1 MKMPAGSR
9 KRRRLLLG
17 LAACLPVAA
26 LAIVAMCV
34 WVEDRFPSDD
44 PQKALLPGV
53 QRVVSRPVVAFLSRQ
68 AERHVRARADL
79 MFMNTGASLEE
90 TLKQF
95 LDESIDLKDRRI
107 HAYRLAR
114 VGSPECI
121 AALLKVLGTAPPEHR
136 AFMAQLI
143 GSTGNPAATD
153 WLLPLL
159 DDPEES
165 VVRAAIRGLGAIG
178 GDEVTER
185 IAAFLEDPAQPGPVR
200 IEAALGL
207 GTIGTPAAGDA
218 LVRALGA
225 KPPENLAIPILDGLG
240 RFEFPLV
247 KATFTQILGHPDSP
261 PALKVAALEA
271 LANSS
276 GDAVP
281 FLLNGAEH
289 EADPELRAA
298 AAWAVSAHAEGPDC
312 GSELIRLAGKEAEPD
327 VRRRLYEAMLPQ
339 ASVPADA
346 LLSEVRAEED
356 LAARVAGFNA
366 IGTAIRREPASAAAG
381 SFDREITPELVRIA
395 TEPNSLNLQMRAVF
409 ALRRA
414 GTPAAQDALARIVQS
429 APPQVATAARHG
441 LKATHP

>member
-1 MKMPAGSR
+1 MKVLAWSR
-9 KRRRLLLG
+9 RKWRLLLG
-17 LAACLPVAA
+17 LAAVLPVAA

-34 WVEDRFPSDD
+34 WVEDRFPADD

-95 LDESIDLKDRRI
+95 LDESIDLKERRI

-114 VGSPECI
+114 VGSPECLD
-121 AALLKVLGTAPPEHR
+121 ALLKVLATAPPEHR

-143 GSTGNPAATD
+143 GSTGNPAAKD

-159 DDPEES
+159 GDPDES
-165 VVRAAIRGLGAIG
+165 VVRAAIRGLSSIG
-178 GDEVTER
+178 GDELTEK
-185 IAAFLEDPAQPGPVR
+185 ITAILENDNQPGPVR

-218 LVRALGA
+218 LVRALDA
-225 KPPENLAIPILDGLG
+225 TPPEELAVPILDGLG
-240 RFEFPLV
+240 RFDFPLV
-247 KATFTQILGHPDSP
+247 EATFTQVLDHPGTP
-261 PALKVAALEA
+261 HALKVAAFEA
-271 LANSS
+271 LSNSS

-281 FLLNGAEH
+281 YLLTGAEH
-289 EADPELRAA
+289 QADPELRAA
-298 AAWAVSAHAEGPDC
+298 AAWAISAQTEAPDC
-312 GSELIRLAGKEAEPD
+312 GSELIRIAGSEPEPD

-339 ASVPADA
+339 ASVRADA
-346 LLSEVRAEED
+346 LLSEVQAEDD

-366 IGTAIRREPASAAAG
+366 IGAAVRRDPASAAAG
-381 SFDREITPELVRIA
+381 DFDREIAPELVRIA

-414 GTPAAQDALARIVQS
+414 GTPAAQDALARIVES
-429 APPQVATAARHG
+429 APLQVATAARHG

>member
-1 MKMPAGSR
+1 MKAPAWFRR
-9 KRRRLLLG
+9 KWRLFLG
-17 LAACLPVAA
+17 LAGGLPLTA
-26 LAIVAMCV
+26 LAVVATCV

-53 QRVVSRPVVAFLSRQ
+53 QRIVSRPVVAFLSRQ

-90 TLKQF
+90 TLQAF
-95 LDESIDLKDRRI
+95 LDESVDLKDRRI

-121 AALLKVLGTAPPEHR
+121 AALLEVLATAPPEDL

-143 GSTGNPAATD
+143 GSTGNPAARD
-153 WLLPLL
+153 WLVPLL
-159 DDPEES
+159 DDSDEG
-165 VVRAAIRGLGAIG
+165 VVRAAIRGLSAIG
-178 GDEVTER
+178 GDEVTEK
-185 IAAFLEDPAQPGPVR
+185 ITAILEDDNQPEPVR

-218 LVRALGA
+218 LVQALGGT
-225 KPPENLAIPILDGLG
+225 PSDDLAIPLLDGLG
-240 RFEFPLV
+240 RFDFPRV
-247 KATFTQILGHPDSP
+247 EATFTQVLEHPETP
-261 PALKVAALEA
+261 AALKIAALEA
-271 LANSS
+271 LSNSS
-276 GDAVP
+276 GGALP
-281 FLLNGAEH
+281 YLLNGAEH
-289 EADPELRAA
+289 QANPELRAA
-298 AAWAVSAHAEGPDC
+298 AAWAISAQAEGPDC
-312 GSELIRLAGKEAEPD
+312 GSELIRLAGKEPEPD

-339 ASVPADA
+339 ASVQADA
-346 LLSEVRAEED
+346 LLSKVQAED
-356 LAARVAGFNA
+356 DPAARVAGFNA
-366 IGTAIRREPASAAAG
+366 IGAAIRRQPSSVAAG
-381 SFDREITPELVRIA
+381 NFDREIAPELVRIA

>member
-1 MKMPAGSR
+1 MKAAAWSR
-9 KRRRLLLG
+9 KKWRLLLG
-17 LAACLPVAA
+17 LAAGLPLTA
-26 LAIVAMCV
+26 LAIVAICI

-44 PQKALLPGV
+44 PQKALLPGM

-90 TLKQF
+90 TLKHF
-95 LDESIDLKDRRI
+95 LDESVDLKERRI

-121 AALLKVLGTAPPEHR
+121 AALLKVLATAPPEHR

-143 GSTGNPAATD
+143 GSTGNPAAKE

-159 DDPEES
+159 DDPDQS
-165 VVRAAIRGLGAIG
+165 VVRAAIRGLSAIG
-178 GDEVTER
+178 GDDVTR
-185 IAAFLEDPAQPGPVR
+185 KISAFLQDPAQPETIR

-207 GTIGTPAAGDA
+207 GMVGTPAAGDA
-218 LVRALGA
+218 LVRALAGT
-225 KPPENLAIPILDGLG
+225 PSDDLAIPILDGLG
-240 RFEFPLV
+240 RFEFPQV
-247 KATFTQILGHPDSP
+247 EATFTQILTHPETP
-261 PALKVAALEA
+261 TALKIAALEA

-281 FLLNGAEH
+281 YLLDGAEH
-289 EADPELRAA
+289 LADPDSRAA
-298 AAWAVSAHAEGPDC
+298 AAWAISAHTEGPDC
-312 GSELIRLAGKEAEPD
+312 GRELIRLAGSEPEPD

-339 ASVPADA
+339 ASVQADA
-346 LLSEVRAEED
+346 LLSKVQAEHD
-356 LAARVAGFNA
+356 PAARVAGFNA
-366 IGTAIRREPASAAAG
+366 IGAAIRREPASTTAG
-381 SFDREITPELVRIA
+381 NFDREIAPELVRIA

-414 GTPAAQDALARIVQS
+414 GTPGARDALARIVEI

-441 LKATHP
+441 LPATHP

>member
-1 MKMPAGSR
+1 MKALAWAR
-9 KRRRLLLG
+9 KKRRLLFG
-17 LAACLPVAA
+17 LAAGLPVAA
-26 LAIVAMCV
+26 LAVVATCV

-53 QRVVSRPVVAFLSRQ
+53 QRVVSRPVVDFLSRQ

-90 TLKQF
+90 TLKHF
-95 LDESIDLKDRRI
+95 LDESVDLKERRI

-121 AALLKVLGTAPPEHR
+121 AALLKVLATAPPEHR
-136 AFMAQLI
+136 AFMAQLV
-143 GSTGNPAATD
+143 GSTANPAARE

-159 DDPEES
+159 DDADEG
-165 VVRAAIRGLGAIG
+165 VVRAAIRGLSAIG
-178 GDEVTER
+178 GVETTER
-185 IAAFLEDPAQPGPVR
+185 IAALLDDAAQPETVR

-218 LVRALGA
+218 LVRALGTA
-225 KPPENLAIPILDGLG
+225 SSEDLAIPILDGLG
-240 RFEFPLV
+240 RFDFPLV
-247 KATFTQILGHPDSP
+247 EATFNQVITHPETP
-261 PALKVAALEA
+261 TALKIAALEA
-271 LANSS
+271 LSNSS
-276 GDAVP
+276 GAALP
-281 FLLNGAEH
+281 YLLNGAEH
-289 EADPELRAA
+289 EANPELRAA
-298 AAWAVSAHAEGPDC
+298 AAWAISARAEGPDC
-312 GSELIRLAGKEAEPD
+312 GSELIRIAGKEPEAD

-339 ASVPADA
+339 ASVQADA
-346 LLSEVRAEED
+346 LLSKVQDEDD

-366 IGTAIRREPASAAAG
+366 IGAAIRRQPASATAG
-381 SFDREITPELVRIA
+381 NFDREIAPELVRIA

-414 GTPAAQDALARIVQS
+414 GTPAAQDALARIVEH

-441 LKATHP
+441 LRATHP